1 LIHKAS
7 DFWIGRLATPLQRT
21 FVPTSPQKYC
31 GSLLAGR
38 RGLLLW
44 AEWRTGDGRCAAGC
58 IKRCP
63 LHLHLRCSLGLGP
76 SLSAKCRAFRPAVCV
91 ELPFGERHCSRPWRH
106 GANRQHHAVLL
117 TRIELSPRQPE
128 EPGLLAR
135 RRMYGPCRW
144 RPAFETRAR
153 APLLA
158 SELNCARPGLTEME
172 RCACVNSTRSVSS

>member
-1 LIHKAS
+1 LRQRNATNILIHKAS

-106 GANRQHHAVLL
+106 GANRQRHAVLL
-117 TRIELSPRQPE
+117 TRIELSPRLRSRAFWRGEGCTAPAGGGR
-128 EPGLLAR
+128 PSR
-135 RRMYGPCRW
+135 RAHE
-144 RPAFETRAR
+144 RPSSRA
-153 APLLA
+153 
-158 SELNCARPGLTEME
+158 
-172 RCACVNSTRSVSS
+172 SSIALVRG